1 MTTKKETPA
10 PLSSPPPEGQKT
22 GPEAYQDLYTAFEEN
37 GLLEP
42 VDLEAVQDQLK
53 KVEGELKKI
62 RKLLKKQ
69 VKAEKQAKKPGLL
82 KG

>member
-1 MTTKKETPA
+1 M
-10 PLSSPPPEGQKT
+10 PEGQIT
-22 GPEAYQDLYTAFEEN
+22 GEKAYQDLYIAFEEN

-69 VKAEKQAKKPGLL
+69 AKAEKRQKKTQQQPSVL